1 MVFASAPSVWCSY
14 FLTHGLVLAFAPS
27 VWCSYY
33 LTHGLVLAFAPSH
46 TTPVKR
52 INPLR

>member
-1 MVFASAPSVWCSY
+1 M
-14 FLTHGLVLAFAPS
+14 VLAFAPS